1 MEEIW
6 RDIKDYEGHYQVSN
20 LGNVRSIKSNKIKIL
35 KPFKNTAR
43 AGYLEVYLR
52 LPGSKKTF
60 KVHRLVAQA
69 FIPNPNNLSDINH
82 IDEDKEN
89 NSVSNLEWCDHKYN
103 MNYGT
108 RNERTRE
115 ILSMKVA
122 QYSLSGNLIA
132 IFDSQIIAAKQTN
145 SRQGAISN
153 CINGKAKTHNGYIW
167 KLVNDKEYLEND
179 HCCCKLYLKEDE
191 SNKS

>member
-1 MEEIW
+1 MSEIW
-6 RDIKDYEGHYQVSN
+6 KDIKDYEGHYQVSN

-69 FIPNPNNLSDINH
+69 FIENPNNYPQINH
-82 IDEDKEN
+82 KDENKEN
-89 NSVSNLEWCDHKYN
+89 NCVNNLEWCDNDYN
-103 MNYGT
+103 IHYGT
-108 RNERTRE
+108 ALERMGIAHR
-115 ILSMKVA
+115 KRVA
-122 QYSLSGNLIA
+122 QFSLAGELIA
-132 IFDSQIIAAKQTN
+132 VYDSQVIAARQTN

-153 CINGKAKTHNGYIW
+153 CIRGVVKTHNGYIW
-167 KLVNDKEYLEND
+167 KLIDGEEYLEND
-179 HCCCKLYLKEDE
+179 HCCCKLYIKNETNN
-191 SNKS
+191 S